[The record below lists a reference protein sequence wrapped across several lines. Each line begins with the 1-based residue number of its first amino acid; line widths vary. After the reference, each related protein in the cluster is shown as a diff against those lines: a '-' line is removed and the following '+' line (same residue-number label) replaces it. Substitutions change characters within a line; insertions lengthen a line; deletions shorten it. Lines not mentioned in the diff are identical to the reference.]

1 MVMSSSMGRRD
12 FLRAGAVAGAALGL
26 GAVASAE
33 DKAKAVRIGVIGV
46 GSRGTHLL
54 RLALEAGVEVPA
66 LCDINPANLNRAI
79 GLAAQAR
86 AGRRPAGYS
95 QGPTDYRRM
104 LQRDDLDAVIIG
116 TPMQIHAPMSI
127 DAMRAGKHVLSEVA
141 AAMTID
147 ECWGLIHAA
156 EETGRIY
163 MLSENCCYSESL
175 MAISNMVRKG
185 LFGELTYA
193 ECGYVHD
200 CRSLLFDAGGAL
212 TWRGELARDY
222 CGNLYPTHSLGPVA
236 RWLGINR
243 GDRLVS
249 LVAASTG
256 NSSLRDY
263 VAKRF
268 PPGHPARKIR
278 FKVGDSTSV
287 LIHTAKGAV
296 IDLRYDI
303 YSPHPLVSTTYYSL
317 QGSKASYESRTDG
330 LWIDGRSKGLKWESL
345 DAYKKEFEPA
355 LWAEYRQQA
364 TGSGHGGIDF
374 FAVNEFLKTVRGG
387 GPSPIDAC
395 DAATWSSIVPLSA
408 QSLADGGRPVAIPDF
423 TAGKWQRHTA

>member
-1 MVMSSSMGRRD
+1 MSNSMWRRD
-12 FLRAGAVAGAALGL
+12 FLRAGAAAGAAFGL
-26 GAVASAE
+26 AAVASAE

-66 LCDINPANLNRAI
+66 LCDINEANLNRAI

-86 AGRRPAGYS
+86 KGRQPASYS
-95 QGPTDYRRM
+95 EGPTDYRRL

-116 TPMQIHAPMSI
+116 TPMQIHAEMSI
-127 DAMRAGKHVLSEVA
+127 AAMRAGKHVLSEVA

-147 ECWGLIHAA
+147 ECWGLIHTA
-156 EETGRIY
+156 EETGKIY
-163 MLSENCCYSESL
+163 MLSENCCYTESVMDIL
-175 MAISNMVRKG
+175 NMVRKG
-185 LFGELTYA
+185 IFGKLTYA

-200 CRSLLFDAGGAL
+200 CSSLMFEGNGAL
-212 TWRGELARDY
+212 TWRGEMARDY

-236 RWLGINR
+236 RWMGINR

-256 NSSLRDY
+256 QSCILDY

-268 PPGHPARKIR
+268 PEGHPARKIK
-278 FKVGDSTSV
+278 FKVADSTSV

-303 YSPHPLVSTTYYSL
+303 YSPRPVVSTTYYSL
-317 QGSKASYESRTDG
+317 QGTKASYESRIDG
-330 LWIDGRSKGLKWESL
+330 LWIDGRSKGRKWEPL

-355 LWAEYRQQA
+355 LWAEYRQKA

-374 FAVNEFLKTVRGG
+374 FAVNEFVKTVRSG
-387 GPSPIDAC
+387 GPSPIDVC
-395 DAATWSSIVPLSA
+395 DAATWSSIIPLSA
-408 QSLADGGRPVAIPDF
+408 QSLADGGRPVDIPDF
-423 TAGKWQRHTA
+423 TRGKWEQRTM